1 MMRRVIEMETS
12 VTYRT
17 MIGFSVYAAQNL
29 TSNLIANQAVYLFEQ
44 AGISSQQAS
53 ALGLVTSAL
62 LIVAVIFSWGLS
74 SPKRTVEVFYS
85 DFFGQLSTSA
95 YKSPLGDNAKEWARC
110 VNAEVAN
117 TNTDHACDACRKRK
131 TKCDGTRPTCQPC
144 SIRDVVCVY
153 AAEPDAPPII
163 ALKRKYEALKRQSSR
178 EHELLSR
185 LRSASSHDVQRL
197 LNSLRTAEEIDTVS
211 QSALVSNGPDDDTP
225 RALAENPR
233 EARDP
238 ADSDDVLS
246 IPSSVNGASSSQRSG
261 LESGDSSSALP
272 SFGALLASVENRPN
286 VISKQPNQEL
296 FEYLRSSDACHANNV
311 FQRIRS
317 GHDLEN
323 ILSFI
328 ESGDLRKQLDL
339 QPETRFRYELPYV
352 KHMPPELVI
361 NNQYLDT
368 LLHDTASLRLTDSES
383 REARPSMSLPQ
394 IVYLRPFHAAHVIDP
409 LIESAKPSLWT
420 SVCQDDDIMRRL
432 LRNHFLCEFNFM
444 SALQKDLFLENMNG
458 QHGEFCSSLLVNA
471 VLAYACVCDLNIP
484 NRAEY
489 WNSTSLTYKFLVEAK
504 RLWEIEA
511 LTPRISTVQAGIIL
525 NGISNLS
532 GLDQIGQTYLK
543 QTIALANRL
552 GLFLDRP
559 IKTSSEK
566 SRQCMIYTAW
576 ALFCWDALVAFSIQQ
591 PPLLPGP
598 PQEPLPSSSVNPACG
613 LVIYLLVYNQEISC
627 FQHNFNFT
635 CIITS

>member
-1 MMRRVIEMETS
+1 
-12 VTYRT
+12 
-17 MIGFSVYAAQNL
+17 
-29 TSNLIANQAVYLFEQ
+29 
-44 AGISSQQAS
+44 
-53 ALGLVTSAL
+53 
-62 LIVAVIFSWGLS
+62 
-74 SPKRTVEVFYS
+74 
-85 DFFGQLSTSA
+85 
-95 YKSPLGDNAKEWARC
+95 
-110 VNAEVAN
+110 
-117 TNTDHACDACRKRK
+117 ACDACRKRK

-163 ALKRKYEALKRQSSR
+163 ALKRKYEA
-178 EHELLSR
+178 
-185 LRSASSHDVQRL
+185 
-197 LNSLRTAEEIDTVS
+197 
-211 QSALVSNGPDDDTP
+211 
-225 RALAENPR
+225 
-233 EARDP
+233 
-238 ADSDDVLS
+238 
-246 IPSSVNGASSSQRSG
+246 
-261 LESGDSSSALP
+261 
-272 SFGALLASVENRPN
+272 ASVENRPN

-598 PQEPLPSSSVNPACG
+598 PQEPLPSSSVNPAWYGLFWLEYPGLDHPVDAHFASLFEHRARFRVVLARYCHAVFQRHRSPAWLARNAYLFRTQLVKWFGDLPACLQSGNIVLPAQLQLHMYYHQLMITIFEPLVNIQTHQLPRDIVHESEKCFATLFRLYYIRHGHQNMDIHIIISSIFAGTRCIDNLRKPLPNSDIESLRQTLVMCATGIYKQRCNNFLAQALYSTFLSSMHSPEIMLLEQVSDVKNDEEALLTRQATLSNWIPIVVDCG
-613 LVIYLLVYNQEISC
+613 DDLDPSSFPGC
-627 FQHNFNFT
+627 
-635 CIITS
+635 